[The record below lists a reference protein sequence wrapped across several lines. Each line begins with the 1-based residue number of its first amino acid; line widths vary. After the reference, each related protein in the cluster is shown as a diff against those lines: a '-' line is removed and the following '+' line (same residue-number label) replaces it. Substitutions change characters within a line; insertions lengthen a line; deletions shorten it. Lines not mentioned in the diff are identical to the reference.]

1 VKPPPSRLLVLKK
14 TILIA
19 LWSLPALFAFHIVW
33 KHAVPVP
40 FWDEW
45 NTPGAQIASYYR
57 GTFTFA
63 ELCGQHNEHRLLFL
77 RLVLL
82 PLAIVAGWDV
92 RHGMVFTLCLVCL
105 GSAGLYQLLRR
116 SGEPGPARA
125 IIFGMVSL
133 LLFSPRL
140 YETFL
145 VGAQGQ
151 TFMPTFALVLA
162 LLVNLSEKS
171 LAGKT
176 IINAALAHI
185 ATYSFGNG
193 MLVWLLAFPLE
204 TAPASKRGRILCRA
218 SYLLLAAASI
228 GSYFIS
234 YQHPPLSPPVVS
246 PAEQTLAFLQFV
258 LVWIGSLFSLNAPA
272 VWGGGL
278 LLLFVVMAILAL
290 RQVRRTGVWQPHYP
304 WLVLGCYTLISGCVA
319 AAARLGF
326 PYSMAGD
333 SRYAAFS
340 VFLYIAVLGLGFS
353 VWQHAQNRASV
364 ARVAI
369 PSAVVCLGLAL
380 ALWIVTFKKERRFL
394 WDRTRLKKH
403 SLLVVRWAEA
413 IPQNPEIAL
422 LSPYPETPGVIRTLA
437 QHDAFRP
444 GFVSKKMARMVR
456 EIPNPGSQTAG
467 LLEQTTPD
475 ASGRVSLQGWAR
487 LPDRNRPAD
496 CVVLGF
502 ETPDTAWQPFSVLE
516 TGMGKGE
523 RFAQTIEPGNLP
535 RGAISIRAC
544 AIDLEQE
551 RVFPLA
557 GAVQLQGAR

>member
-1 VKPPPSRLLVLKK
+1 MKQQSPWPLAPQK

-19 LWSLPALFAFHIVW
+19 LWSLPALFAFSIVW

-63 ELCGQHNEHRLLFL
+63 ELCSQHNEHRLLFL

-105 GSAGLYQLLRR
+105 GSVGLYQLLRR

-125 IIFGMVSL
+125 IIFGVMNL
-133 LLFSPRL
+133 LLFSPRI

-145 VGAQGQ
+145 IGAQGQ

-185 ATYSFGNG
+185 GTYSFGNG

-204 TAPASKRGRILCRA
+204 TAPASRRARILCRA
-218 SYLLLAAASI
+218 SYLFLAAASI

-258 LVWIGSLFSLNAPA
+258 LVWSGSLFSVKMPA
-272 VWGGGL
+272 LWGAGL
-278 LLLFVVMAILAL
+278 LVFFVVMAILAF
-290 RQVRRTGVWQPHYP
+290 RQVRRSGVWQPHYP

-333 SRYAAFS
+333 ARYAAFS
-340 VFLYIAVLGLGFS
+340 VFLYLAVLGLGFS
-353 VWQHAQNRASV
+353 VWQHAQNRAPF
-364 ARVAI
+364 ARLAI
-369 PSAVVCLGLAL
+369 PSGVVCLGLVL
-380 ALWIVTFKKERRFL
+380 SLWIVTFKKERRFL
-394 WDRTRLKKH
+394 RDWTRLKNH

-444 GFVSKKMARMVR
+444 GFVSKKLARMVR
-456 EIPNPGSQTAG
+456 EIPNPGTQTAG

-475 ASGRVSLQGWAR
+475 PSGRVLLQGWAR
-487 LPDRNRPAD
+487 LPDENRPAD

-502 ETPDTAWQPFSVLE
+502 ETADASWQPFCVLE
-516 TGMGKGE
+516 TAAQTGGQ
-523 RFAQTIEPGNLP
+523 FSQTIEAQNLP
-535 RGAISIRAC
+535 RGAHSIRGF

-551 RVFPLA
+551 RAFPLA
-557 GAVQLQGAR
+557 GAIQLPGER

>member
-1 VKPPPSRLLVLKK
+1 M
-14 TILIA
+14 
-19 LWSLPALFAFHIVW
+19 VW

-45 NTPGAQIASYYR
+45 HTPGAQLASYYR
-57 GTFTFA
+57 GTLSFA
-63 ELCGQHNEHRLLFL
+63 ELFSQHNESRKFFPRLIY
-77 RLVLL
+77 L
-82 PLAIVAGWDV
+82 PMSIVAGWDV
-92 RHGMVFTLCLVCL
+92 RDYMVLTFAWVCA
-105 GSAGLYQLLRR
+105 GSAGLYRIVRQT
-116 SGEPGPARA
+116 SSSRA
-125 IIFGMVSL
+125 APFVFAGMNL
-133 LLFSPRL
+133 LLFSPRQ
-140 YETFL
+140 YENF
-145 VGAQGQ
+145 VYGIQGEPF
-151 TFMPTFALVLA
+151 TPTVALIFALLTNLSDRSLKTKTLVNASLA
-162 LLVNLSEKS
+162 LLS
-171 LAGKT
+171 
-176 IINAALAHI
+176 
-185 ATYSFGNG
+185 TYTFANG
-193 MLVWLLAFPLE
+193 MLIWLLAFPLE
-204 TAPASKRGRILCRA
+204 TAADRRTHGARSRLFWRIFYVSLATASVAC
-218 SYLLLAAASI
+218 
-228 GSYFIS
+228 YFIS
-234 YQHPPLSPPVVS
+234 YQHPPLSPPLVS
-246 PAEQTLAFLQFV
+246 PIAQFPAFVRFV
-258 LVWIGSLFSLNAPA
+258 LAWIGSLFSVGAPMA
-272 VWGGGL
+272 LGAGV
-278 LLLFVVMAILAL
+278 LLLFVVLAL
-290 RQVRRTGVWQPHYP
+290 AALSQARRTGAWRPHYP
-304 WLVLGCYTLISGCVA
+304 WLVLGCYTLISACVT

-326 PYSMAGD
+326 PWSMAGD
-333 SRYAAFS
+333 ARYAAFS

-353 VWQHAQNRASV
+353 VCQHAQNRVFV

-369 PSAVVCLGLAL
+369 PAAVVCLGLVL
-380 ALWIVTFKKERRFL
+380 AFWIVTFKKERRFL
-394 WDRTRLKKH
+394 RDWTRLKNH

-444 GFVSKKMARMVR
+444 GFVSKKLTRLVR

-502 ETPDTAWQPFSVLE
+502 ETADTAWQPFSVLE
-516 TGMGKGE
+516 TGKGE
-523 RFAQTIEPGNLP
+523 RFAQTIEAGNLP

>member
-1 VKPPPSRLLVLKK
+1 MKQQSPWPLAPQKI
-14 TILIA
+14 ILIA
-19 LWSLPALFAFHIVW
+19 LWSLPALFAFSIVW

-45 NTPGAQIASYYR
+45 NTPGAQIVSYYR
-57 GTFTFA
+57 GTLTFA
-63 ELCGQHNEHRLLFL
+63 ELCSQHNEHRLLFP
-77 RLVLL
+77 RLVLV

-133 LLFSPRL
+133 LLFSPRV

-171 LAGKT
+171 LAAKT

-185 ATYSFGNG
+185 GTYSFGNG

-204 TAPASKRGRILCRA
+204 TPPASKRTRILCRA

-234 YQHPPLSPPVVS
+234 YHHPPLSPPVVS
-246 PAEQTLAFLQFV
+246 PAAQTLAFLQFV
-258 LVWIGSLFSLNAPA
+258 LVWIGSLFSVKAPA

-278 LLLFVVMAILAL
+278 LSLFVVMAILAY
-290 RQVRRTGVWQPHYP
+290 RQVRRSGVWQPHYP

-353 VWQHAQNRASV
+353 VCQHAQNHAFV

-369 PSAVVCLGLAL
+369 PSAVVCLGLVL
-380 ALWIVTFKKERRFL
+380 VLWLVTFKKERRFL
-394 WDRTRLKKH
+394 RDWTRLKNH

-422 LSPYPETPGVIRTLA
+422 LSPYPETPGVIHALA
-437 QHDAFRP
+437 EHDALRP
-444 GFVSKKMARMVR
+444 RFVSKKLARLVA
-456 EIPNPGSQTAG
+456 ETPSPGSESAG
-467 LLEQTTPD
+467 ILEPTTPD
-475 ASGRVSLQGWAR
+475 PPGRLLLQGSAR
-487 LPDRNRPAD
+487 LPDQNRPAH
-496 CVVLGF
+496 CLVFGF
-502 ETPDTAWQPFSVLE
+502 ETANTPWQPFYVLE
-516 TGMGKGE
+516 TAAEKGE
-523 RFAQTIEPGNLP
+523 RFSQTIEASSLP
-535 RGAISIRAC
+535 RGAITIRAC
-544 AIDLEQE
+544 AIDLEHE
-551 RVFPLA
+551 RVFPMA
-557 GAVQLQGAR
+557 GAIRLQGER